1 MRFPPKSWARMAAAG
16 KWAEILGIS
25 ETSNGCKA
33 RILGIS
39 GANLNAQVSKLWQE
53 REWLLR
59 G

>member
-1 MRFPPKSWARMAAAG
+1 MRFPPKSWAG
-16 KWAEILGIS
+16 WPQLEKWAEILGIS